1 MSKLQTTKAAV
12 AALVIVG
19 ITVVAVSAQEI
30 LVAHP
35 ALTFGDIPYYIAK
48 EKNYYR
54 DEGFLVKDLYI
65 RGGVTASQALQA
77 GSVQFTLALGTG
89 ARAALS
95 GMTLKAIMVFCDK
108 PYHFLYGRP
117 DLGVRAPQDLKG
129 KRIAVTGLGSTTY
142 YSTRKVVERFNF
154 DPEKDVRILSVGDIW
169 PALAGGS
176 VEAGLIRPP
185 FTQMA
190 EKLGMVRLA
199 YVGDALQMP
208 MSGLV
213 TSEKLLQE
221 SPDLVRR
228 FLRAT
233 VRGLRFFQDRKNDA
247 ESIALLNRVTKM
259 EPDVGRQTYD
269 FYRGIVTR
277 DGTPSERALVD
288 DFEITRQMLRK
299 EVQNLSRQQA
309 EQKMYDFRL
318 LKEIL

>member
-1 MSKLQTTKAAV
+1 
-12 AALVIVG
+12 
-19 ITVVAVSAQEI
+19 
-30 LVAHP
+30 
-35 ALTFGDIPYYIAK
+35 
-48 EKNYYR
+48 
-54 DEGFLVKDLYI
+54 
-65 RGGVTASQALQA
+65 
-77 GSVQFTLALGTG
+77 
-89 ARAALS
+89 
-95 GMTLKAIMVFCDK
+95 
-108 PYHFLYGRP
+108 
-117 DLGVRAPQDLKG
+117 
-129 KRIAVTGLGSTTY
+129 
-142 YSTRKVVERFNF
+142 
-154 DPEKDVRILSVGDIW
+154 
-169 PALAGGS
+169 
-176 VEAGLIRPP
+176 
-185 FTQMA
+185 MA

-247 ESIALLNRVTKM
+247 ESIALLTRVTKM